1 MKKKGIHAMSILKQR
16 LLPSGAGRVVIEYL
30 VITLGV
36 VIFDLALDW
45 FLVPNQIA
53 AGGIT
58 GLSVVL
64 SARLGWPVGI
74 TYLLLNVPLLLVG
87 FRSLGGRE
95 FILRTVYATV
105 LIGTLVDPLAQVAKP
120 LTHDHILAALY
131 GGGLAGGAV
140 GLIYHWR
147 GSTAGGDIIALLL
160 KRFARMKLGTAQL
173 ATDGLIILTVG
184 LCLNLQLALYALVCM
199 YIKSKVVEGML
210 KALKAK
216 NLSLIRRPTGLI
228 GPPPAAT
235 SRSSGSLVVA
245 YQDPGAL
252 NHPSDG
258 SALQPPHSP
267 SASQIFSGLVLPY
280 TSLEPEEI
288 GGQRVH
294 QPRS

>member
-1 MKKKGIHAMSILKQR
+1 MSILKQR
-16 LLPSGAGRVVIEYL
+16 LLPPSAGRVVVEYL
-30 VITLGV
+30 VITLGAV
-36 VIFDLALDW
+36 LFDLALDW

-74 TYLLLNVPLLLVG
+74 TYLMLNVPLLLVG

-131 GGGLAGGAV
+131 GGSLAGGSV

-160 KRFARMKLGTAQL
+160 KRFARVKMGTAL
-173 ATDGLIILTVG
+173 LITDSLIILAAG
-184 LCLNLQLALYALVCM
+184 LFLNLQLALYALVCM
-199 YIKSKVVEGML
+199 YVKSKVVEGIL

-228 GPPPAAT
+228 VPPPAVP

-252 NHPSDG
+252 NYQKDG
-258 SALQPPHSP
+258 TTLQPSRSP
-267 SASQIFSGLVLPY
+267 SASHIFSGLVLPY
-280 TSLEPEEI
+280 ASLEPEEI